1 MSNTCPVCLKSFD
14 ERYQLRTHMRRKGHT
29 IDGPKAL
36 AAKSDEARMAEYHR
50 ERTGERVSSL
60 RYGK

>member
-1 MSNTCPVCLKSFD
+1 LKSFD